1 MSKKVRSRIL
11 ASIDSQDTNVVF
23 DMRNLIHEDET
34 KFDDFFN
41 EDEKIINEYESKA
54 VDDLRHGLVS
64 HIDVALY
71 VADLRNQIDSR
82 LPQGS
87 AIPSVEWLRLQ
98 FMPKVPALASASQY
112 TGRFPLKHRIQ
123 SRQFNAFHI
132 DAHYAAAL
140 QKYLKEF
147 AVLHRDFYVLLSVD
161 DKNHIPVGEPGF
173 PITTIYRS
181 KKAVTHVNIPNIAAN
196 HDTASK
202 CKFSPSVAIVIE
214 VPEDV
219 SGDFYNGQ
227 VTVFSNP
234 QTPCDIMQKFAK
246 F

>member
-1 MSKKVRSRIL
+1 M
-11 ASIDSQDTNVVF
+11 
-23 DMRNLIHEDET
+23 
-34 KFDDFFN
+34 
-41 EDEKIINEYESKA
+41 KA
-54 VDDLRHGLVS
+54 VDDCRHGLVS
-64 HIDVALY
+64 HLAVAIS
-71 VADLRNQIDSR
+71 VADSRSQMVSR

-98 FMPKVPALASASQY
+98 FMPKNPALASASQY
-112 TGRFPLKHRIQ
+112 TGRYSLKHRIQ

-147 AVLHRDFYVLLSVD
+147 AVLHRDLCVLLSVD
-161 DKNHIPVGEPGF
+161 DKNHIPVGEPGVS
-173 PITTIYRS
+173 IATIYRS
-181 KKAVTHVNIPNIAAN
+181 KKAGTHVNIPNIAAD
-196 HDTASK
+196 HK

-227 VTVFSNP
+227 VTVTLKDTIFQPSNP
-234 QTPCDIMQKFAK
+234 MRHIAEIRKI
-246 F
+246 

>member
-1 MSKKVRSRIL
+1 M
-11 ASIDSQDTNVVF
+11 
-23 DMRNLIHEDET
+23 
-34 KFDDFFN
+34 
-41 EDEKIINEYESKA
+41 KA
-54 VDDLRHGLVS
+54 VDDRRHGLVS
-64 HIDVALY
+64 HLAVAIS
-71 VADLRNQIDSR
+71 VADLRSQTVSR

-98 FMPKVPALASASQY
+98 FMPKNPALASASQY
-112 TGRFPLKHRIQ
+112 TGRYSLKHRIQ

-161 DKNHIPVGEPGF
+161 DKNHIPVGEPGV
-173 PITTIYRS
+173 PIANIYRS
-181 KKAVTHVNIPNIAAN
+181 KKSVTHVNIPNIAAD
-196 HDTASK
+196 HK
-202 CKFSPSVAIVIE
+202 CKFSLSVAIVIE

-227 VTVFSNP
+227 VTVTLKDTIFQPSNP
-234 QTPCDIMQKFAK
+234 MRHIAEIRKI
-246 F
+246 